1 MKSKCDKKDDIQLE
15 WVSTLFEQWM
25 MALCDN
31 ALYFSSVNVGYR
43 NAFQN
48 LNVMFTDDLA

>member
-1 MKSKCDKKDDIQLE
+1 MKKKCDKKDDIQLE

-25 MALCDN
+25 VALSDN

-43 NAFQN
+43 YAFQN
-48 LNVMFTDDLA
+48 LS

>member
-1 MKSKCDKKDDIQLE
+1 MKKKCDKKDDIQLE